1 MARYKPTDF
10 HQITMI
16 PVNFKSQLSP
26 GTFEYTLDYLIEHG
40 DLNLSIFDRRYNN
53 DKTGATAYDPRILL
67 KVILMAYSRGIT
79 SSRDIEQLCRENILF
94 MALSR
99 DSRPHFT
106 TIASFINKL
115 PLEIEDLFAGVLAL
129 CDEMGLIGK
138 NMFAIDGCKIPSNAS
153 KEMSGTRESFGKKA
167 EKMKK
172 VVHRLLKKHKD
183 EDDSD
188 DPPPPGIRKAEAKQI
203 ETINRKVSK
212 IEKWLQEN
220 EDRRG
225 SRNNVVQSNITDKDS
240 AKLKT
245 ASGGVIQGFV
255 GVAMDDDKHQVI
267 ISADAI
273 GQNNERPSLQPLVE
287 KARKSFA
294 EDPFKTAKLSA
305 DTGFCDEPNLK
316 YLYVNG
322 IDAYIPDQNFRKRD
336 ERFKDANRY
345 YPKERKKKAD
355 KFHPEDFI
363 VDPVNETVTCPAGK
377 KMWVKSRN
385 PKAWGIPA
393 IQFKARVHDCK
404 QCSFRKACLR
414 SENQKEPRTFVWFK
428 THLPEHQSYTK
439 RMIKK
444 IDTEEGRCEYS
455 KRLGAI
461 EPVFANITH
470 TLGLKRF
477 SLRGKAKVTAQWLAF
492 CIVHNIGKIQ
502 RYGTIG

>member
-1 MARYKPTDF
+1 MPRYKPTNFD
-10 HQITMI
+10 QITMI
-16 PVNFKSQLSP
+16 PVDFKSQLSP
-26 GTFEYTLDYLIEHG
+26 GTFEYTLDYLIEHKL
-40 DLNLSIFDRRYNN
+40 DLSIFDGRYNN
-53 DKTGATAYDPRILL
+53 DKTGATAYDPKILL
-67 KVILMAYSRGIT
+67 KVVLMAYSRGVT
-79 SSRDIEQLCRENILF
+79 SSRDIEQLCQENIIF

-106 TIASFINKL
+106 TIAGFISKL
-115 PLEIEDLFAGVLAL
+115 PLEMEDLFAGVLAL
-129 CDEMGLIGK
+129 CDDMGLIGK

-153 KEMSGTRESFGKKA
+153 KEMSGTKESFEKKA
-167 EKMKK
+167 KKMKR
-172 VVHRLLKKHKD
+172 VIQRLLQKHRD

-188 DPPPPGIRKAEAKQI
+188 NPPPLDTRKAEEKQI
-203 ETINRKVSK
+203 ETINRKVAK

-225 SRNNVVQSNITDKDS
+225 KRNKIVQSNITDNDS

-245 ASGGVIQGFV
+245 SAGGVMQGYS
-255 GVAMDDDKHQVI
+255 GIALDDDTYQVI
-267 ISADAI
+267 LAADAI

-287 KARKSFA
+287 KTRDMFT

-305 DTGFCDEPNLK
+305 DCGFCDEANLK
-316 YLYVNG
+316 YLSENG
-322 IDAYIPDQNFRKRD
+322 IDAYIPDLRFRKRD
-336 ERFKDANRY
+336 ERFKTADKH
-345 YPKERKKKAD
+345 YPKERKKKGD
-355 KFHPEDFI
+355 KFSPEDFI
-363 VDPVNETVTCPAGK
+363 VDPINETVTCPAGK

-393 IQFKARVHDCK
+393 IQFKAHVKDCK
-404 QCSFRKACLR
+404 QCSFRKRCLR
-414 SENQKEPRTFVWFK
+414 SENQKEPRTFAWFK

-444 IDTEEGRCEYS
+444 IDTEEGRREYS

-492 CIVHNIGKIQ
+492 CLVHNIGKIQ
-502 RYGTIG
+502 KYGTIG